1 MQQFMT
7 MLALLVLYGT
17 IHSFTAA
24 VFLKRWV
31 HNWIGE
37 RTFQGLYRLLFNIIA
52 TVTLLPVLYY
62 GIREPGTVVWRAD
75 GVIAVIL
82 ILIQLTGLIGLSISL
97 LQIDGMRFLG
107 IRQLLAWMSGDP
119 LPLPDEPMQT
129 SGVYGL
135 VRHPLYLFS
144 LMAIWPSPIMTTTWL
159 GFNVGATLYFII
171 GSLFE
176 EQKLRQEF
184 GEQYDAYQDKVPW
197 MIPFVKS

>member
-7 MLALLVLYGT
+7 MLTLLVLYGA
-17 IHSFTAA
+17 IHSFMAA

-31 HNWIGE
+31 RDWMGE
-37 RTFQGLYRLLFNIIA
+37 RVYQGLYRLLFNIAA
-52 TVTLLPVLYY
+52 TLTLIPVLYY
-62 GIREPGTVVWRAD
+62 GVREPGAVVWRAD
-75 GVIAVIL
+75 GAIAVIF
-82 ILIQLTGLIGLSISL
+82 ILIQLVGLIGLSVSL

-107 IRQLLAWMSGDP
+107 VRQLVAWLNGDP

-129 SGVYGL
+129 GGVYGL

-176 EQKLRQEF
+176 EQKLREDF
-184 GEQYDAYQDKVPW
+184 GEQYADYQNKVPW
-197 MIPFVKS
+197 MIPFVRL